1 MKKLME
7 WLKAHKRVS
16 AALMAVMMISSLAVS
31 ASADGGTAAGGVSS
45 DLSGFITSIKGALT
59 DFTTTNLAT
68 ILVAALSVSVGLAI
82 AWFAFRFIK
91 GKVVGAMKKGKV

>member
-1 MKKLME
+1 MKKMMK
-7 WLKAHKRVS
+7 WLNDHKRVS
-16 AALMAVMMISSLAVS
+16 AALMAVMMVATLAVS
-31 ASADGGTAAGGVSS
+31 ASATDGNAGGVSS

-91 GKVVGAMKKGKV
+91 GKVVGAMKRGKV

>member
-1 MKKLME
+1 MKKMME
-7 WLKAHKRVS
+7 WLNDHKRVS
-16 AALMAVMMISSLAVS
+16 AALMAVMMVATLAVS
-31 ASADGGTAAGGVSS
+31 ASATDGNTGGVSS